1 MLACGASVALG
12 AAAPPPSLAALADRL
27 LGQWVRK
34 CWNTVRARVGVRLRL
49 RNRLLGQ
56 WVPERWLADR
66 RPHAHALAA
75 AGAASGTAV
84 DWLANAQAVVNC
96 RARARR
102 AHAGPRVRVVQKAAP
117 APGRLPL
124 HTHLAPSAPHVRP
137 AVTAGERKH
146 GAIER
151 RRTGPEAAAARRSV
165 QPPVPGGASERRG
178 STRWRQRALVVQVLG
193 EARSP
198 CELARGRVGARAGA
212 AQRPRV
218 LHERAA
224 QSRRR
229 RGRQRRRC
237 YGSSRAK
244 LLPQ

>member
-1 MLACGASVALG
+1 M
-12 AAAPPPSLAALADRL
+12 
-27 LGQWVRK
+27 
-34 CWNTVRARVGVRLRL
+34 RARVGVRLRL

-66 RPHAHALAA
+66 RPHPHALAS

-84 DWLANAQAVVNC
+84 DWFADAQPVVSC

-124 HTHLAPSAPHVRP
+124 HTQLAPSAPRVRP

-146 GAIER
+146 GAVER
-151 RRTGPEAAAARRSV
+151 RRTRPEAAAARRSV

-178 STRWRQRALVVQVLG
+178 STRRRQRALVVQVLG

-198 CELARGRVGARAGA
+198 CELAGGRVGARAGA

-218 LHERAA
+218 LHEQAA
-224 QSRRR
+224 QRRR
-229 RGRQRRRC
+229 RGRGERRRC
-237 YGSSRAK
+237 YGSSRARK
-244 LLPQ
+244 SCYRWVSAVYHPTARARWPLDLPVAAWKRISPLR

>member
-1 MLACGASVALG
+1 M
-12 AAAPPPSLAALADRL
+12 
-27 LGQWVRK
+27 
-34 CWNTVRARVGVRLRL
+34 RLRL

-56 WVPERWLADR
+56 WVPERWLAAG

-75 AGAASGTAV
+75 AGAARGTAV
-84 DWLANAQAVVNC
+84 DRLANAQPVVNC

-102 AHAGPRVRVVQKAAP
+102 AHAGPRFRVVQKAAP

-124 HTHLAPSAPHVRP
+124 HTQLAPSAPRVRP

-146 GAIER
+146 GAVER
-151 RRTGPEAAAARRSV
+151 RRTGPEAAAAGRSV

-178 STRWRQRALVVQVLG
+178 STRRRQRALVVQVLG

-198 CELARGRVGARAGA
+198 CELASGRVGARAGA

-218 LHERAA
+218 LYEQATP
-224 QSRRR
+224 SRR
-229 RGRQRRRC
+229 RGRRQRRQRDVVTVTC
-237 YGSSRAK
+237 KVVTGI
-244 LLPQ
+244 